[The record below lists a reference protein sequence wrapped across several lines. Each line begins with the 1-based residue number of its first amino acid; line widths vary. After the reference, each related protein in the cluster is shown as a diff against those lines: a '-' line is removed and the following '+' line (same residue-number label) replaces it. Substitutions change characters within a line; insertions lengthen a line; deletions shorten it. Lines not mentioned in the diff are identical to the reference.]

1 MTRAKQQQKPIPYND
16 IIPQGLKRCPF
27 KKQRKESRYFD
38 QFCDK
43 ERCALWNEQAG
54 RCGAIK

>member
-1 MTRAKQQQKPIPYND
+1 MEKKQKTPINYD

-27 KKQRKESRYFD
+27 KKQRKDGRYFD

-54 RCGAIK
+54 RCGAVR

>member
-1 MTRAKQQQKPIPYND
+1 MEKRKQRTAAFPE

-27 KKQRKESRYFD
+27 KKQRKDGRYFD

-43 ERCALWNEQAG
+43 ERCALWNEAAG
-54 RCGAIK
+54 RCGAMR

>member
-1 MTRAKQQQKPIPYND
+1 MNKRNQRQNPLAVD

-27 KKQRKESRYFD
+27 KKQKKGDRYFD

-54 RCGAIK
+54 RCGAIR